1 MDNITYHIKGACQC
15 GGVTYELL
23 EPPLMVAACHCK
35 ECQKL
40 STSAFSI
47 TAMVSA
53 NSIKFNGLM
62 KDWSRSADSGNISAA
77 KFCPSCGN
85 RIYHYNPDEPDKIK
99 LKPSNLS
106 DTRIINPTVH
116 VWVSEKQDW
125 FKIPEGVKT
134 FDKQPQ

>member
-1 MDNITYHIKGACQC
+1 MDDIKYPIKGACQC

-47 TAMVSA
+47 TAMVTAQSV
-53 NSIKFNGLM
+53 KFSGLM
-62 KDWSRSADSGNISAA
+62 KDWSRAADSGNVSAA

-85 RIYHYNPDEPDKIK
+85 RIYHYDPNEPDKLK

-106 DTRIINPTVH
+106 DTSIINPTVH
-116 VWVSEKQDW
+116 IWVSEKQDW
-125 FKIPEGVKT
+125 FNIPEGVKT
-134 FDKQPQ
+134 FDKQL

>member
-1 MDNITYHIKGACQC
+1 MDDSKYPIKGACQC

-47 TAMVSA
+47 TAMVTAQSV
-53 NSIKFNGLM
+53 KFSGSM
-62 KDWSRSADSGNISAA
+62 QDWSRAADSGNVSAA

-85 RIYHYNPDEPDKIK
+85 RIYHYDPNEPDKLK

-106 DTRIINPTVH
+106 DTSIINPTVH
-116 VWVSEKQDW
+116 IWVSEKQDW
-125 FKIPEGVKT
+125 FNIPEGVKT
-134 FDKQPQ
+134 FDKQL